1 MRRRPN
7 GRRALRRPAAHPRH
21 HGRGRRRRPRRET
34 ARRPAPREAAA
45 QTGTA
50 KPYRSA
56 GDDVTFTSDAPLAAG
71 ATVGRHDRLGNSWA
85 AAGSP
90 AEGGEPPRCVG
101 SAPFEKVRKGTG
113 DFDVVPWQP
122 RL

>member
-1 MRRRPN
+1 M
-7 GRRALRRPAAHPRH
+7 
-21 HGRGRRRRPRRET
+21 
-34 ARRPAPREAAA
+34 
-45 QTGTA
+45 
-50 KPYRSA
+50 
-56 GDDVTFTSDAPLAAG
+56 
-71 ATVGRHDRLGNSWA
+71 GRHDRLGYSWA

-90 AEGGEPPRCVG
+90 AEGGELPRCVG